1 MSLGSSHKDQILL
14 HEEGKSEEKEGVKS
28 KRRKCSDPD
37 KAGEQN
43 FSFQSLVASPP
54 VF

>member
-1 MSLGSSHKDQILL
+1 MSLGSSYKDQILL
-14 HEEGKSEEKEGVKS
+14 HEGVKG

-43 FSFQSLVASPP
+43 FSFHSLVVSSP